1 MRTKIKAAR
10 ARWRAWMARRS
21 RIGRLSIRLVLIS
34 VLAEILRQAYIL
46 RGLDLVV
53 IIICLSIL
61 LPLLPILLFRWI
73 TRQVLWKVRN
83 RLILT
88 YLLMGLAPIVLFA
101 SLGGL
106 AAYLLAG
113 QFATNTA
120 ISALDD
126 ASASVRD
133 ESASQALAALNQVSA
148 TAPVPS
154 SSKPPSNAAK
164 PNAAKQSHP
173 VVAAKAEQ
181 PDAVDA
187 SQLSV
192 SVQNGSGWR
201 PLLAP
206 GAKATTAPVLPLGN
220 AAPTLQ
226 LPFRGVVSYQGQ
238 LYLCSEVSVPAGN
251 HSVLVVG
258 SVPLDANKLSEL
270 AKGLG
275 TIRIGDFNRPRKEPK
290 DAGKDIEKD
299 VDTDADK
306 DAPPPPPAHPAIHA
320 PNAPNE
326 PPVDEGFPAVEGGK
340 VPPSAHFFDIT
351 VFFGAPETVTS
362 WETGDSTS
370 VSLTVRSRPT
380 LLYAKLFSTSF
391 IAGKVVRVILL
402 AIAAFFSLLELFALL
417 MAMGLARTITRSV
430 ADLYRGTKEIDA
442 GHLGH
447 RIRVTRHD
455 QLGALASSFNGM
467 AASISDLLVQQSEKE
482 RLLNELK
489 IAQEVQTT
497 LFPDS
502 PASLGGFEMHAMSLP
517 ARTVGGDYFD
527 FIFGPGNNLC
537 LALGDIS
544 GKGIS
549 AALLMASLNSAVR
562 AFILGHDAAE
572 SSTPSPA
579 LLLTLLNRHLY
590 LSTQSARYATLFL
603 AAYDVETSR
612 LTYSNGGH
620 LPPLVLSTDGTLKR
634 LDVGGSV
641 VGLLEDLEYA
651 EATVQLEPGDLL
663 VAFTDGLTEPENAS
677 GEFGEP
683 RLFDY
688 IARNR
693 QLPLPLLA
701 ASTLKTLQDWIGD
714 GEQPDDMTILLARQL

>member
-1 MRTKIKAAR
+1 MS
-10 ARWRAWMARRS
+10 RRS
-21 RIGRLSIRLVLIS
+21 RIGRLSIRLLLIITVAS
-34 VLAEILRQAYIL
+34 ILRQSHIL
-46 RGLDLVV
+46 RTLDLV
-53 IIICLSIL
+53 IIIIAASIL
-61 LPLLPILLFRWI
+61 VPLLPILLYRWFFR
-73 TRQVLWKVRN
+73 RVLWKVRN
-83 RLILT
+83 RLIAT
-88 YLLMGLAPIVLFA
+88 YLLMGLAPLVLFA
-101 SLGGL
+101 SLGGI
-106 AAYLLAG
+106 ASYLLAG

-120 ISALDD
+120 LSALDD
-126 ASASVRD
+126 AAASVRD
-133 ESASQALAALNQVSA
+133 ESVSQALASLNQVSA
-148 TAPVPS
+148 TAPDQS
-154 SSKPPSNAAK
+154 SRKPAS
-164 PNAAKQSHP
+164 NAAKQSLT
-173 VVAAKAEQ
+173 VLAAKAEQ
-181 PDAVDA
+181 PDVLAA

-206 GAKATTAPVLPLGN
+206 GAKATTAAVLPLGN
-220 AAPTLQ
+220 AAPALQ
-226 LPFRGVVSYQGQ
+226 LPFRGVVSYQGH
-238 LYLCSEVSVPAGN
+238 LYLCSETSVPAGN
-251 HSVLVVG
+251 HSALVVG
-258 SVPLDANKLSEL
+258 SIPLDANKLSEL

-275 TIRIGDFNRPRKEPK
+275 TIRIGDFNRGRKHSK
-290 DAGKDIEKD
+290 DTDKHTDKDTDKDIEKD

-306 DAPPPPPAHPAIHA
+306 DVPPPPPPAPIHLAIHP

-326 PPVDEGFPAVEGGK
+326 PPVDEGFSAVEGGK
-340 VPPSAHFFDIT
+340 VPAATHFFDVP
-351 VFFGAPETVTS
+351 VFFGAPLTVTS
-362 WETGDSTS
+362 WATGNSAS
-370 VSLTVRSRPT
+370 VSLTVRSRPS

-391 IAGKVVRVILL
+391 IAGKIVRVALL
-402 AIAAFFSLLELFALL
+402 LIATFFALLEVFALL

-442 GHLGH
+442 GHLDH
-447 RIRVTRHD
+447 RIRVARHD

-467 AASISDLLVQQSEKE
+467 AASISDLLIQQSEKE

-572 SSTPSPA
+572 SSAPSPA
-579 LLLTLLNRHLY
+579 NLLTLLNRHLY
-590 LSTQSARYATLFL
+590 ISTQSARYATLFL
-603 AAYDVETSR
+603 AAYDVENRR

-620 LPPLVLSTDGTLKR
+620 LAPLVLSTDGTVKR

-641 VGLLEDLEYA
+641 VGLLEDLEYV

-677 GEFGEP
+677 GEFGEA
-683 RLFDY
+683 RLLDY
-688 IARNR
+688 IARGR

-701 ASTLKTLQDWIGD
+701 ASTLKVLQDWIGD